1 MIQLKLYRFFDNKMV
16 KYSQIRSL
24 KKKGDD
30 RVAKIYQFQAEL
42 KKVPDINAAY
52 VDIPFDVKATFGKG
66 RVPVIATFDG
76 VSYEGSLVKMGTP
89 GHIIGV
95 RQSIRAKINKQ
106 PGDVITVTL
115 KEREEPMKQSFETI
129 DAYIVAQAEDIQ
141 PILQKIRTI
150 IRENAPDAIEKIA
163 YQMPT
168 FWQGEDLIHFAV
180 AKRHIG
186 IYPGGEL
193 VGLWGDRLSGYQTSK
208 GTVRMPLNQPIDYK
222 LIGEMVRFRLAHRRS
237 KSSR

>member
-76 VSYEGSLVKMGTP
+76 SLMRAVWLKW
-89 GHIIGV
+89 GHPAILSV
-95 RQSIRAKINKQ
+95 CAN
-106 PGDVITVTL
+106 L
-115 KEREEPMKQSFETI
+115 FEPRS
-129 DAYIVAQAEDIQ
+129 
-141 PILQKIRTI
+141 
-150 IRENAPDAIEKIA
+150 
-163 YQMPT
+163 
-168 FWQGEDLIHFAV
+168 
-180 AKRHIG
+180 
-186 IYPGGEL
+186 
-193 VGLWGDRLSGYQTSK
+193 TS
-208 GTVRMPLNQPIDYK
+208 NQ
-222 LIGEMVRFRLAHRRS
+222 EM
-237 KSSR
+237 SSP

>member
-66 RVPVIATFDG
+66 RVPVIAIFDG

-95 RQSIRAKINKQ
+95 RQSIRVKINKQ

-141 PILQKIRTI
+141 PILQKNPHDHQRKCT
-150 IRENAPDAIEKIA
+150 RCHRKNSLPNANILARRKLDSFCCRQTT
-163 YQMPT
+163 Y
-168 FWQGEDLIHFAV
+168 W
-180 AKRHIG
+180 
-186 IYPGGEL
+186 Y
-193 VGLWGDRLSGYQTSK
+193 LS
-208 GTVRMPLNQPIDYK
+208 
-222 LIGEMVRFRLAHRRS
+222 RR
-237 KSSR
+237 